1 MESDNILAVNIPNG
15 ISILIMAVV
24 GGFLLAAI
32 RKAVKGNVQSNNPLA
47 SDTQLAPGGSFQMGG
62 AY

>member
-24 GGFLLAAI
+24 GGFLLSMI
-32 RKAVKGNVQSNNPLA
+32 RKAVKGNVASNNPLA
-47 SDTQLAPGGSFQMGG
+47 SGAAPGAMAQIGPG
-62 AY
+62 Y

>member
-1 MESDNILAVNIPNG
+1 MENDNILAVNIPNG

-32 RKAVKGNVQSNNPLA
+32 KKAVKGNVTSNNPLA
-47 SDTQLAPGGSFQMGG
+47 SAQAAPGMGVPQFGS
-62 AY
+62 Y